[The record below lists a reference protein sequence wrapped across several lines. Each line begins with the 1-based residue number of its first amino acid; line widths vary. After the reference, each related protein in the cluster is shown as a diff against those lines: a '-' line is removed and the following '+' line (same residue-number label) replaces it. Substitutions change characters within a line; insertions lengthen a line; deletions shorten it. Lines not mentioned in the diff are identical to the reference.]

1 MSPAETRA
9 REVIESLRPYV
20 QSEGGDVFVDRLDGD
35 VLYIRFEARDDG
47 SITSLAML
55 RMGIERRICEDVPDI
70 LAVEIA

>member
-20 QSEGGDVFVDRLDGD
+20 QSEGGDVSVDRLDGD
-35 VLYIRFEARDDG
+35 VLYIRFDMPESG
-47 SITSLAML
+47 SVTALMML